1 MAVAWVLLALLQSP
15 AAQAAQTLSGAGSSA
30 AAPVYR
36 AWAQAYGHKH
46 DVQLQYDAVGSSAGL
61 QKIKT
66 KEVAFG
72 ASDVAPADADLQ
84 RDHLILAPLFVTGIT
99 PVVNLPTI
107 ASGKLR
113 LTPEALAGIFLGTI
127 TRWNAPAI
135 QGANPSLTLPDLP
148 IKPVVHGDGSGTTY
162 YFSDYLSR
170 VSPDWK
176 LRFGAKTSLDWPA
189 GFLSAKGSDG
199 VARAVKAT
207 VGAIG
212 YLDCNYVAEQG
223 LATVQLRNASDEF
236 VSPGAPGFKAAVR
249 ASDWYTKGDFHGSLS
264 NLAGHGVWPI
274 TTGSFVL
281 LPKVSDQPAN
291 TARALHF
298 LLWSL
303 LKGDTAVEGLSFV
316 RLPDH
321 IQALVF
327 KTLSSVTDTHGKP
340 LGFDALRAVSQ
351 P

>member
-46 DVQLQYDAVGSSAGL
+46 DVQFQYDAVGSSAGL
-61 QKIKT
+61 QKIKA

-72 ASDVAPADADLQ
+72 ASDVAPSDADLQ
-84 RDHLILAPLFVTGIT
+84 REHLILVPTFVTGIT
-99 PVVNLPTI
+99 PVVNLHTV

-135 QGANPSLTLPDLP
+135 QSANPNLTLPDLP
-148 IKPVVHGDGSGTTY
+148 IKPVVRSDGSGTTY

-170 VSPDWK
+170 VHPDWK

-189 GFLSAKGSDG
+189 GFVGAKGSDG
-199 VARAVKAT
+199 VVKAVKTT

-212 YLDCNYVAEQG
+212 YLDYNYVTEQG
-223 LATVQLRNASDEF
+223 LAAVQLRNASDEF
-236 VSPGAPGFKAAVR
+236 VSPGTLGFKAALR
-249 ASDWYTKGDFHGSLS
+249 ASDWHAKGDFHSSLS
-264 NLAGHGVWPI
+264 NLAGHSVWPI
-274 TTGSFVL
+274 TMGTFVL
-281 LPKVSDQPAN
+281 LPKASDQPEN

-298 LLWSL
+298 FVWSL
-303 LKGDTAVEGLSFV
+303 LKGDTVVEGLSFV
-316 RLPDH
+316 RLPDR
-321 IQALVF
+321 IQALAF
-327 KTLSSVTDTHGKP
+327 KALSSVTDTHGKP
-340 LGFDALRAVSQ
+340 LGFDALGAASQ